1 MAKVFSSHGAKT
13 TILSTTP
20 ATARVSEAP
29 SATTKASTAQSPFVS
44 STSQTTSSR
53 LTLQCPQLPPWT
65 PRSSE
70 NLQAFTHPKPT
81 RLHCHPRL
89 PSLGCECHQQANE

>member
-20 ATARVSEAP
+20 ANALRFRSSICDDQSLNRSITIRVLNLPNDAVLPDS
-29 SATTKASTAQSPFVS
+29 SMSTT
-44 STSQTTSSR
+44 
-53 LTLQCPQLPPWT
+53 PPWT
-65 PRSSE
+65 PPSSE
-70 NLQAFTHPKPT
+70 NLQAFPHPKPT

-89 PSLGCECHQQANE
+89 PLMGCGCHRRANE